1 MGFFFYATYHQKT
14 SKPKT
19 NKWQYLS
26 LKSKYPPESTSKIF
40 YVKYNLW
47 HKKFSCCLWRTKTL
61 PCFWLLTE
69 ACWLTTWNDWWIQF
83 DQVESHHKWPTPG
96 WDNSFFTYLGILILE
111 PEMAVPY
118 GDEKSYPFLLYFAA
132 FFVKMTCKQS
142 FLWLKL
148 PCTVV

>member
-1 MGFFFYATYHQKT
+1 MTQEMFL
-14 SKPKT
+14 
-19 NKWQYLS
+19 LS
-26 LKSKYPPESTSKIF
+26 LENQDIAM
-40 YVKYNLW
+40 
-47 HKKFSCCLWRTKTL
+47 
-61 PCFWLLTE
+61 LLTSYSSLLTNNLK
-69 ACWLTTWNDWWIQF
+69 WLVNSIWSGW
-83 DQVESHHKWPTPG
+83 ESHHKWPTPG